1 MHGNLQLCI
10 HWIASPLIMM
20 PSDTMAT
27 TSDHT
32 VDKAIGKK
40 LENQVQ
46 GIADDLREALE
57 AITCV
62 LSMYHL
68 YTRLTSDLAT

>member
-10 HWIASPLIMM
+10 HWIVSPLAIM
-20 PSDTMAT
+20 PSTIMAT
-27 TSDHT
+27 PPEAT
-32 VDKAIGKK
+32 VDKATGKK

-46 GIADDLREALE
+46 GIADHLREALE